1 MNSLEQ
7 EHYSKQEVLEEI
19 ARFAKNRWVGVHCI
33 EKDDKGNRIMVR
45 YIDKRPIVI
54 DSPRDLLLVMQ
65 RLGKRGLRS
74 VYATAAVYSELRSID
89 DVKSLSNM
97 ILYTPT
103 WDIDNDFKNWRST
116 VRACVEIIEALKEEG
131 VEKSV
136 FVKWSGN
143 GAHVH
148 LHERS
153 IGEGVLKGRT
163 PLDVAYAIVEY
174 VRMKVEP
181 RIQEIAMID
190 ECNIKVENKIDRQR
204 MFTCPLSLHRDHD
217 RVCVCIRPSRLHHFD
232 PSWINPRSYVHDRDW
247 ALYEKG
253 EADQLAE
260 RAISVVGGFPLRRTR
275 RRKYPRLDEA
285 VAKWLSVLSSGGD
298 EYKDHGLRNAR

>member
-1 MNSLEQ
+1 MKGLEQ
-7 EHYSKQEVLEEI
+7 EHYSRQEVLEEI

-33 EKDDKGNRIMVR
+33 ERDSRGDKVMVR
-45 YIDKRPIVI
+45 YVDRKPIAVN
-54 DSPRDLLLVMQ
+54 SPQDLLTLMR
-65 RLGKRGLRS
+65 RLGERGLRS
-74 VYATAAVYSELRSID
+74 VYATAAVYSRLSSTD

-97 ILYTPT
+97 VLYTPT

-116 VRACVEIIEALKEEG
+116 VKACMEIIEALKEEG

-153 IGEGVLKGRT
+153 ISGKSLRGRT

-181 RIQEIAMID
+181 RIQEIAVAD
-190 ECNIKVENKIDRQR
+190 ECSVRVENKIDRQR

-217 RVCVCIRPSRLHHFD
+217 RVCVCIRPSNLHHFD
-232 PSWINPRSYVHDRDW
+232 PSWVDPLNYVHDKDW
-247 ALYEKG
+247 ASYEEG
-253 EADQLAE
+253 EADELAE
-260 RAISVVGGFPLRRTR
+260 KAIGVVGGFPPSRAR
-275 RRKYPRLDEA
+275 RRKYPRLNEA
-285 VAKWLSVLSSGGD
+285 IAKWLDIIDD
-298 EYKDHGLRNAR
+298 ERRRGRRPLFLL